1 VENASSLIIKNVK
14 GESCYLININTKER
28 VTVVSTST
36 SSIEVVPTKGLGRI
50 GNIMKQV
57 KSDVCQSLLVQ
68 QPTYRRNVCN
78 FMPSLRFSPPQML
91 SFEDDCL
98 LQTQLS
104 GPIDATEFT
113 LFFVTRTYS
122 SMGSSPWPLFTAID
136 TEINWNFS
144 VQAVMEQRNNENLEA
159 RWKIAC
165 GTVIN
170 FDFFSLCNGVQ

>member
-1 VENASSLIIKNVK
+1 MV
-14 GESCYLININTKER
+14 NIDTKEHI
-28 VTVVSTST
+28 TVVSFST
-36 SSIEVVPTKGLGRI
+36 SSIQVIPTIGVGRI
-50 GNIMKQV
+50 GNVIEQV
-57 KSDVCQSLLVQ
+57 KSDVFQSLLEQ
-68 QPTYRRNVCN
+68 QPIYRRNVCN

-91 SFEDDCL
+91 SFQDDCL

-104 GPIDATEFT
+104 GPIDSTEFT

-136 TEINWNFS
+136 TKSNWNLS

-165 GTVIN
+165 GAVIC
-170 FDFFSLCNGVQ
+170 FALFVYAVVCLPRRLYTGI

>member
-1 VENASSLIIKNVK
+1 MENASSLIIQNLK
-14 GESCYLININTKER
+14 GENCTLINIHTKEHI
-28 VTVVSTST
+28 TVVSSST
-36 SSIEVVPTKGLGRI
+36 SSIQVIPTKGMGQI
-50 GNIMKQV
+50 GNVIEQV
-57 KSDVCQSLLVQ
+57 KSDVFQSLLVQ

-91 SFEDDCL
+91 SFQDDCL

-104 GPIDATEFT
+104 GPTDETEFT
-113 LFFVTRTYS
+113 FFFVTRTYS

-136 TEINWNFS
+136 TESNWSLS

-165 GTVIN
+165 GTVIC
-170 FDFFSLCNGVQ
+170 FDMF